1 MATYHLN
8 MKRVKK
14 SKGNSASAKFS
25 YISRSNRYKD
35 KSEDLQYIE
44 SRNMPNFAKGNEQEF
59 WASADLYERSNA
71 CVCREIKIALPRE
84 LNLEQQKALIQEFA
98 DKHFANVPY
107 TFAIHNDKDNHNPH
121 SHFIFSERQ
130 LDRRTEKL
138 SEQDFFKRCTPI
150 KDKKTGEV
158 KQIKGG
164 AEKDRRFHQV
174 GLLKEFRKD
183 WADITNKHLAKHGI
197 DVRIDHR
204 TLKEQGIDRTAQARI
219 NTQDYKRIH
228 SQLSK
233 TQAEA
238 RQIEQELQQ
247 TKQELL
253 NELNDPRYTANRAI
267 ERTERATTR
276 TEQVIDRAERAIKNS
291 LLAIDGAD
299 SKFDDYITNIQK
311 RTNGRKAELR
321 ERNQQ
326 SHDPIREVRAREQH
340 GGVLSRFIARCYAVI
355 QKLQQR
361 QQRELLEQQLDER
374 RPLLHRY
381 LNTAITG
388 ANIFNRDR
396 PTYYN
401 YALKEL
407 DYIEQH
413 YGAYARQKIETEFA
427 DKFNQAYKSITG
439 KNLTMKMS

>member
-44 SRNMPNFAKGNEQEF
+44 SRNMPNFAKGNEREF
-59 WASADLYERSNA
+59 WESADLYERANA

-138 SEQDFFKRCTPI
+138 NEQDFFKRCTPI

-164 AEKDRRFHQV
+164 AEKDRKFHQV
-174 GLLKEFRKD
+174 GLLKDFRKD

-197 DVRIDHR
+197 DARIDHR
-204 TLKEQGIDRTAQARI
+204 TLKEQGIERTAQARI

-238 RQIEQELQQ
+238 RQIEQEIQQ

-267 ERTERATTR
+267 DR
-276 TEQVIDRAERAIKNS
+276 TEQAITTTKPIIDRAERAIESS
-291 LLAIDGAD
+291 LLSINRAN
-299 SKFDDYITNIQK
+299 SKFNDYIRAVQSPTHN
-311 RTNGRKAELR
+311 RKTELR

-326 SHDPIREVRAREQH
+326 SYDPVSETGAGKQH
-340 GGVLSRFIARCYAVI
+340 SGVLSRFIARCYAVI

-361 QQRELLEQQLDER
+361 QQRELLERQLDER

-381 LNTAITG
+381 LNSAITG
-388 ANIFNRDR
+388 ANIFRSER
-396 PTYYN
+396 PTYFN
-401 YALKEL
+401 YAVKEL
-407 DYIEQH
+407 DYIEEH
-413 YGAYARQKIETEFA
+413 YGAYARQKIEAEFA
-427 DKFNQAYKSITG
+427 DKFNQAYKAITG